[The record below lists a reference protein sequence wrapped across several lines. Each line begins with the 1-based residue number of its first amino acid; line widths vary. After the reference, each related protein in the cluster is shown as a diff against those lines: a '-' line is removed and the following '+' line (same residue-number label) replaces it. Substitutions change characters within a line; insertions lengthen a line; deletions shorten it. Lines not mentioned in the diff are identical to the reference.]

1 MPNRTSERAAVLTAL
16 LLVQIFFGVHYLAAK
31 RAMVDMPPLI
41 YASLRAAGGAAL
53 VLAIALALRRPFPS
67 RKDTAELCLWA
78 VLGVVINQI
87 FFVEGLYR
95 TTAIHSALLNSA
107 IPVMT
112 LLAAVAIKHERM
124 SWQKTVSVGL
134 ALAGVLLIL
143 RPGRTALAEGTL
155 TGDALTLLNGTSY
168 ALFLV
173 LAKRVL
179 SRTDALAA
187 TAVLLTAGA
196 VLIGLVGLPAWA
208 GFDPAGV
215 SRSTWGWLAFVV
227 VFPTAGAY
235 LLNNYALARA
245 DASVVALFIYLQPLI
260 AAVLAM
266 ARLGERPPPV
276 TWVGGGLVLA
286 AVFLALRPRLGSQRE
301 AGEQLGA

>member
-1 MPNRTSERAAVLTAL
+1 MTTQSRDRAAILAAL
-16 LLVQIFFGVHYLAAK
+16 LLVQIFFGFHYLAAK
-31 RAMVDMPPLI
+31 RVMAEMPPLV
-41 YASLRAAGGAAL
+41 YAALRGAGGAAL
-53 VLAIALALRRPFPS
+53 VLAMACALRRPFPS
-67 RKDTAELCLWA
+67 RADAGMLGVWA

-107 IPVMT
+107 IPVLT
-112 LLAAVAIKHERM
+112 LLAAVTLGRERM
-124 SWQKTVSVGL
+124 TGVKALSV
-134 ALAGVLLIL
+134 AVAVAGVLLIL
-143 RPGRTALAEGTL
+143 RPSAPSLAQGTL
-155 TGDALTLLNGTSY
+155 VGDGLTLLNGISY

-179 SRTDALAA
+179 GRTDALAA
-187 TAVLLTAGA
+187 TAVLLVCGA
-196 VLIGLVGLPAWA
+196 VLIGLVSVPAWA
-208 GFDPAGV
+208 GFHPGTVSAGA
-215 SRSTWGWLAFVV
+215 WAWLAFVI

-266 ARLGERPPPV
+266 ARLGERPSPV
-276 TWVGGGLVLA
+276 TWVGGALVFT
-286 AVFLALRPRLGSQRE
+286 AVFLALRPWARP
-301 AGEQLGA
+301 ATA

>member
-1 MPNRTSERAAVLTAL
+1 MPTQSRDRTAVLTAL
-16 LLVQIFFGVHYLAAK
+16 LLVQIFFGFHYLAAK
-31 RAMVDMPPLI
+31 RVMEEMPPLV
-41 YASLRAAGGAAL
+41 YAALRAGGGAVL
-53 VLAIALALRRPFPS
+53 VLGTALALRRPFPPPG
-67 RKDTAELCLWA
+67 DTQRLCIWA

-112 LLAAVAIKHERM
+112 LLAAVALGREHMTGLKGL
-124 SWQKTVSVGL
+124 SVGL
-134 ALAGVLLIL
+134 AVAGVLLIL
-143 RPGRTALAEGTL
+143 RPSGLSLAEGTL
-155 TGDALTLLNGTSY
+155 LGDGLTLLNGTSY

-179 SRTDALAA
+179 GRTDALAA
-187 TAVLLTAGA
+187 TAVMLTAGA
-196 VLIGLVGLPAWA
+196 VLIGLVSFPAWA
-208 GFDPAGV
+208 AFDPGEVSAG
-215 SRSTWGWLAFVV
+215 SWAWLAFVV

-276 TWVGGGLVLA
+276 TWLGGALVFA
-286 AVFLALRPRLGSQRE
+286 AVFLALRPPARP
-301 AGEQLGA
+301 ATA

>member
-1 MPNRTSERAAVLTAL
+1 VLRPSPERATVLTAL

-31 RAMVDMPPLI
+31 RAMTEMPPLV
-41 YASLRAAGGAAL
+41 YAAMRAAGGAAL
-53 VLAIALALRRPFPS
+53 VLAMALALRRPFPS
-67 RKDTAELCLWA
+67 RRDAGQLFLWA
-78 VLGVVINQI
+78 ILGVVINQI

-112 LLAAVAIKHERM
+112 LLAAVALSHERM
-124 SWQKTVSVGL
+124 TGQKALSVGL
-134 ALAGVLLIL
+134 AIAGVLLIL
-143 RPGRTALAEGTL
+143 RPGGAALAEGTL
-155 TGDALTLLNGTSY
+155 AGDALTLLNGTSY

-187 TAVLLTAGA
+187 TAVLLAFGA
-196 VLIGLVGLPAWA
+196 LVIGLVSLPAWA
-208 GFDPAGV
+208 GFDPSRV
-215 SRSTWGWLAFVV
+215 SGEAWAWLAFVV

-260 AAVLAM
+260 AAVLAV
-266 ARLGERPPPV
+266 ARLGERPPPA
-276 TWVGGGLVLA
+276 TWAGGLLVFA
-286 AVFLALRPRLGSQRE
+286 AVYLALRPLARPAR
-301 AGEQLGA
+301 A

>member
-1 MPNRTSERAAVLTAL
+1 VPTQSRDRAAVLTAL
-16 LLVQIFFGVHYLAAK
+16 LLVQVFFGFHYLAAK
-31 RAMVDMPPLI
+31 RVMAEMPPLV
-41 YASLRAAGGAAL
+41 YASLRAAGGAVL
-53 VLAIALALRRPFPS
+53 VLAVALALRRPFPS
-67 RKDTAELCLWA
+67 RTDARMLGIWS
-78 VLGVVINQI
+78 VLGVVVNQI

-112 LLAAVAIKHERM
+112 LLGAVALGREGMTGVKAL
-124 SWQKTVSVGL
+124 SV
-134 ALAGVLLIL
+134 ALAVGGVLLIL
-143 RPGRTALAEGTL
+143 RPGATSLGEGTL
-155 TGDALTLLNGTSY
+155 LGDGLTLLNGTSY

-179 SRTDALAA
+179 GRTDALAA
-187 TAVLLTAGA
+187 TAVMLACGA
-196 VLIGLVGLPAWA
+196 LLIGLVSLPAWP
-208 GFDPAGV
+208 GFDPSAV
-215 SRSTWGWLAFVV
+215 SLGAWGWLAFVV

-266 ARLGERPPPV
+266 ARLGERPPPA
-276 TWVGGGLVLA
+276 TWVGGALVFA
-286 AVFLALRPRLGSQRE
+286 AVFLALRPAARP
-301 AGEQLGA
+301 ATA